1 MYQYQRQYKVPCCRL
16 RKGSSIEMVNI
27 VLPESNVY
35 GLQPDT
41 ILSRFQEQILPNPT
55 SSSMPQSNLCPL
67 RTLLLTVGLLF
78 AWGCSSQE
86 PKTEVNNAPVA
97 NKDRPPLK
105 IWLIDAPELESELK
119 VRWQA
124 ASDQPIAIESVP
136 AHDMAGRSLSV
147 ADVVIFPGNFMGD
160 LIQKGVIG
168 KLPSQAM
175 AKSDSANSPARW
187 QAIASYGGH
196 VYAQPLGA
204 TNLAAIV
211 RGADIQPLVEL
222 DGLLTE
228 ARGVNAN
235 SESQWSKFLKSTQVD
250 RSELSLAANDP
261 LDAKLSN
268 LSHREKD
275 WLVERF
281 LWIAATT
288 DARRKGLFDLAKM
301 NARLHQP
308 EFALAAKVLA
318 ELVRSFPE
326 TLLDQPPAAWNSVT
340 VPSTEKISF
349 AIGWPNSNGTES
361 SETNSATQ
369 ERPKVAP
376 LVWNPNHGLVASVGK
391 NTRQTSVSCKFLLWL
406 CSPEQ
411 REALRSICPRIEL
424 FPTQIDRDMA
434 REDYR
439 DFQLANSRDKRKE
452 GMELSLRL
460 ANADQYRAALADSL
474 IAAIRSPDQSAEL
487 MAQCSQ
493 SWNELTNKLGKET
506 QRLSEEQSLGYQK

>member
-1 MYQYQRQYKVPCCRL
+1 ML
-16 RKGSSIEMVNI
+16 ND
-27 VLPESNVY
+27 VLPNSIVY
-35 GLQPDT
+35 ELRTDT
-41 ILSRFQEQILPNPT
+41 ILSRSQEQNLLNPT
-55 SSSMPQSNLCPL
+55 SSSMPQSNSCPL
-67 RTLLLTVGLLF
+67 RTLLLTLGLLF

-86 PKTEVNNAPVA
+86 PKTDVSNSPVA

-105 IWLIDAPELESELK
+105 IGLIDAPELERELK

-124 ASDQPIAIESVP
+124 ASDQPIQIENVA
-136 AHDMAGRSLSV
+136 AHDIAGRSLFA
-147 ADVVIFPGNFMGD
+147 ADVVIFPGNLMGD
-160 LIQKGVIG
+160 LIHKGVIG
-168 KLPSQAM
+168 KLPPQAM
-175 AKSDSANSPARW
+175 AKSDSQNSPARW
-187 QAIASYGGH
+187 QGIASYGGH

-211 RGADIQPLVEL
+211 RRADIQPLVEL

-228 ARGVNAN
+228 ARGLNAS
-235 SESQWSKFLKSTQVD
+235 SESQWTKFLNSIEVD
-250 RSELSLAANDP
+250 RSELSQATNES

-301 NARLHQP
+301 DARLNQP
-308 EFALAAKVLA
+308 EFAFAAKVLA
-318 ELVRSFPE
+318 RLLRSFPE
-326 TLLDQPPAAWNSVT
+326 TLLDEPPAAWNSVT
-340 VPSTEKISF
+340 APSTDKTSF
-349 AIGWPNSNGTES
+349 AIGWPKSQANENT
-361 SETNSATQ
+361 ETNSATQ
-369 ERPKVAP
+369 ERAKVAP
-376 LVWNPNHGLVASVGK
+376 LVWNANHGLVASVGK

-406 CSPEQ
+406 CEPEQ
-411 REALRSICPRIEL
+411 REAFRSICPRIEL

-439 DFQLANSRDKRKE
+439 EFQLANSRDKRKE

-460 ANADQYRAALADSL
+460 ANADQYRALLADSL
-474 IAAIRSPDQSAEL
+474 IAAIRSPDQSTEL

-493 SWNELTNKLGKET
+493 SWNELTTKLGKET
-506 QRLSEEQSLGYQK
+506 QRLSEEQSMGYQK